1 MPETTSQRT
10 SIADLSAELFAF
22 CFNLR
27 HSKDPGPV
35 EPVRIQADKL
45 FKDFEQA
52 ARGAGYRPETIQN
65 CKYALVAFVDELVLG
80 SNWPMKEA
88 WSGNPLQLEYFNDF
102 AAGEEF
108 YKKLSAIRSGADAER
123 LDMLEVYFLALAHG
137 FKGMYI
143 DLRGMEE
150 RKTLT
155 EQLGAEITAG
165 RGGAANG
172 PLSPRAMPPD
182 QLPKLARTAPTW
194 LVPAICLAVLILL
207 AMGLVFAINRIGE
220 SAAEAMTSGGTA
232 Q

>member
-1 MPETTSQRT
+1 MPETTSPRA
-10 SIADLSAELFAF
+10 SIADLCADVFAF

-27 HSKDPGPV
+27 HSKDPGAI

-52 ARGAGYRPETIQN
+52 ARTAGYKPETIQN
-65 CKYALVAFVDELVLG
+65 CKYAMVAFMDELVLG
-80 SNWPMKEA
+80 SNWPMKET

-108 YKKLSAIRSGADAER
+108 YKKLQAIRAGADAER
-123 LDMLEVYFLALAHG
+123 TDMLEVYFLALAHG

-155 EQLGAEITAG
+155 DQLGAEIRNA
-165 RGGAANG
+165 RGAQPGA
-172 PLSPRAMPPD
+172 LSPHWMPPD
-182 QLPKLARTAPTW
+182 ELPKLARTAPSW

-207 AMGLVFAINRIGE
+207 AIGLAFAINRMGDGTVE
-220 SAAEAMTSGGTA
+220 TLSGSAS
-232 Q
+232 

>member
-10 SIADLSAELFAF
+10 SIADLCAELFAF

-27 HSKDPGPV
+27 HSKDPGAI

-52 ARGAGYRPETIQN
+52 ARNAGYKPETIQN
-65 CKYALVAFVDELVLG
+65 CKYALVAFLDELVLG
-80 SNWPMKEA
+80 SNWPMKET

-108 YKKLSAIRSGADAER
+108 YKKLQAIKAGADSER
-123 LDMLEVYFLALAHG
+123 IDMLEVYFLALAHG

-150 RKTLT
+150 RKNLT
-155 EQLGAEITAG
+155 DQLGTEIRTG
-165 RGGAANG
+165 RGVASGA
-172 PLSPRAMPPD
+172 LSPKWRPPD
-182 QLPKLARTAPTW
+182 QLPKLARTAPSW
-194 LVPAICLAVLILL
+194 LVPGICLLVLILL
-207 AMGLVFAINRIGE
+207 AIGLVFTINRIGE
-220 SAAEAMTSGGTA
+220 SAAETMVTGGAA